1 MGFIKFL
8 LENPYLMILT
18 IIQIF
23 CALVVFFSDRGPQIA
38 VIVHDREDPDED
50 DEDDSDGEDGSDDD
64 EDDSDGEDGS
74 DDDEDDSDG
83 EDGSDDDEVEP
94 IHCPYGGWDFE

>member
-1 MGFIKFL
+1 MGFIRFL
-8 LENPYLMILT
+8 IENPYLMILT
-18 IIQIF
+18 IINIF
-23 CALVVFFSDRGPQIA
+23 CTLVVVCGDNDPQIA

-74 DDDEDDSDG
+74 DDDE
-83 EDGSDDDEVEP
+83 VEP